1 MTAEQELSYYRSIV
15 NTGKFYIIRTDPEGN
30 YTYANDIYIRDFYP
44 EHKESII
51 GLNRLLILSPE
62 DHHKIKRIMHECLS
76 QPGKSFSIRLRKIA
90 ANNNSVINDWEFIAT
105 VNATGMPTEIQ
116 CIGYNLSA
124 EEEQRSL
131 IAEQR
136 KEIERLYS
144 TLDLVPV
151 SVILTNPNAQIIY
164 VNKSFENDTGYTAEE
179 VIGKNPKMLGSGV
192 TPREEYNRMWKLLN
206 EKKIFQG
213 QFINRKKSGELLFHQ
228 MTVAPIISSGELL
241 GYVSSQHDITALIQ
255 RSNQYEH
262 LLKLYENTCDISS
275 VGGWELDLVKGQ
287 IHLTDIARDIY
298 EVEESYILDVDNA
311 GLFYKGEINQ
321 KKIHSCFEEAINNG
335 QSFDDIFE
343 FVTTKGKEKFVR
355 VTGRSEFINGVCN
368 KLYGSIIDVTEQ
380 HAAERKLN
388 RVLAEVQCLVDN
400 NPFAVFSVDRDGYF
414 QTANEQTGILA
425 AISADKLIGK
435 HFNEFIQQKDSTRV
449 QKSFIQNLQ
458 GIRTVDE
465 FHTLDVNGNEHIL
478 KISGIPIIISGVVEG
493 VYSIAEDITEKVKA
507 EQELRKT
514 QQIIS
519 AYFNS
524 TGDGIIIADK
534 DYSIVA
540 FNAKANNNTE
550 AVLGK
555 SLFAGAKLIDYT
567 VASTIGDFL
576 VDYDRAIA
584 GEMRTVEFSLGEGEN
599 KSWWRILYIPVEAP
613 ESNNRLVAFV
623 AQNTTDIIKA
633 EYEIRNKE
641 QILDAYFN
649 STADSIIIT
658 DHQSN
663 IVAFNKVAA
672 TESLIMLN
680 LPLKIGRSINNYSEL
695 INNPEHNKNMV
706 TALKGSTVTFER
718 NIAFKEQSSW
728 KHISYIPIA
737 NRITSEGNYFI
748 AYVVSDITNRKKLEL
763 SLREY
768 TKTLERVT
776 TLSPIIVS
784 VTDVKTGNTIY
795 SGASLL
801 EKLGYPHDEI
811 SYLDTVTIE
820 ERNKRL
826 IPYDADTLKVHLE
839 QSEQLVDGD
848 DEKVLFRA
856 KNFWGGL
863 EWVELRTAVF
873 SRDESQKATQ
883 FVHAFNI
890 VTEQVNLTIKL
901 KELMDRLEERVME
914 RTNDLLMILDN
925 KNSLIE
931 LLSHDVRN
939 KLGGIYLQGE
949 LLELHSPKMLPDK
962 INLVGKSIKSLTTN
976 ITQLLDD
983 VIETRR
989 LDEGVFSLH
998 KIFIDAKDIIVMAI
1012 SGVHAHAANK
1022 EVEIILEEC
1031 SGIVE
1036 TDPNLSKE
1044 LMENFLSNAI
1054 KFSPKSSRIW
1064 VGSKISEN
1072 DVILYVRDEGP
1083 GIRQE
1088 EMSRLFVRFG
1098 KLSAR
1103 PTNGENSTGLGLAI
1117 TKQLAKMLGGHV
1129 WCVSEEGKGSTFF
1142 VTLPK
1147 SAHG

>member
-1 MTAEQELSYYRSIV
+1 MTAEEELSYYKSIV

-30 YTYANDIYIRDFYP
+30 YTYANDAYIREFYSEYP
-44 EHKESII
+44 ESII
-51 GLNRLLILSPE
+51 GLNRLHIISSE
-62 DHHKIKRIMHECLS
+62 DHIKLRHIVQECLRN
-76 QPGKSFSIRLRKIA
+76 PGKSFSIRLRRIVGHT
-90 ANNNSVINDWEFIAT
+90 NSIINDWEFVAT
-105 VNATGMPTEIQ
+105 TNSSGIPTEIQ
-116 CIGYNLSA
+116 CIGYNVSVDEA
-124 EEEQRSL
+124 RTE
-131 IAEQR
+131 IITEQR

-151 SVILTNPNAQIIY
+151 SVILTNPEAQIIY
-164 VNKSFENDTGYTAEE
+164 VNKAFENDTGYSTSE
-179 VIGKNPKMLGSGV
+179 VLGKNPKMLGSGE
-192 TPREEYNRMWKLLN
+192 TPREEYNRMWKSLFD
-206 EKKIFQG
+206 KKVFRG
-213 QFINRKKSGELLFHQ
+213 QFINRKKSGERLYHQ
-228 MTVAPIISSGELL
+228 MTVAPIMSSGELL
-241 GYVSSQHDITALIQ
+241 GYVSSQHDITNLVQ
-255 RSNQYEH
+255 RTKEYEH
-262 LLKLYENTCDISS
+262 LLKLYENTCRTSD
-275 VGGWELDLVKGQ
+275 VGGWELDLLNGQ
-287 IHLTDIARDIY
+287 IHLTDIAREIY
-298 EVEESYILDVDNA
+298 EVEDSFYLDANNA
-311 GLFYKGEINQ
+311 GLFYKGEVNQ
-321 KKIHSCFEEAINNG
+321 QKIHVCFEEAINTG
-335 QSFDDIFE
+335 KSFDDVFE
-343 FVTTKGKEKFVR
+343 FVTGKGRERYVR
-355 VTGRSEFINGVCN
+355 VTGKTEFADGICN
-368 KLYGSIIDVTEQ
+368 KLYGSIIDITVK
-380 HAAERKLN
+380 HISERKLS
-388 RVLAEVQCLVDN
+388 RALEEVRCLVDY
-400 NPFAVFSVDRDGYF
+400 NPFAVFSVDKQGYF
-414 QTANEQTGILA
+414 QSANEQTGVLA
-425 AISADKLIGK
+425 GIGSDKLIGK
-435 HFNEFIQQKDSTRV
+435 HFNEFIQEKDLSKV
-449 QKSFIQNLQ
+449 QKSFAQNLQ

-465 FHTLDVNGNEHIL
+465 FHTLDVNGKEHIL
-478 KISGIPIIISGVVEG
+478 KVSGIPIIISGAVEG
-493 VYSIAEDITEKVKA
+493 VFSIAEDITDKVKA

-514 QQIIS
+514 QRIIS

-555 SLFAGAKLIDYT
+555 SLLVGGKLIDYT

-576 VDYDRAIA
+576 VDYDRAVN

-599 KSWWRILYIPVEAP
+599 KSWWRILYIPVEDI
-613 ESNNRLVAFV
+613 ERNNRLVAFV

-649 STADSIIIT
+649 STVDSIIIT

-663 IVAFNKVAA
+663 IVAFNKVAS

-680 LPLKIGRSINNYSEL
+680 QPLRIGRNMNNYEEM
-695 INNPEHNKNMV
+695 IHNPDHSKSMA
-706 TALKGSTVTFER
+706 TALKGNMVSYER
-718 NIAFKEQSSW
+718 NVVFKDYNGW

-737 NRITSEGNYFI
+737 NRITNEGNYFI
-748 AYVVSDITNRKKLEL
+748 AYVVSDITKRKKLEL
-763 SLREY
+763 SLHEY

-776 TLSPIIVS
+776 TLSPIIVT
-784 VTDVKTGNTIY
+784 VTDVKTGNIIY

-801 EKLGYPHDEI
+801 EKLGYPSDDI
-811 SYLDTVTIE
+811 SYLDTLTIE

-826 IPYDADTLKVHLE
+826 IPYDAETLKQHLE
-839 QSEQLVDGD
+839 QSEFLADGN

-856 KNFWGGL
+856 KNYRGGF

-873 SRDESQKATQ
+873 NRNESSKAIQ
-883 FVHAFNI
+883 FIHAFNI

-901 KELMDRLEERVME
+901 KELSDRLEERVME

-962 INLVGKSIKSLTTN
+962 INLVGKSIKSLTSN

-998 KIFIDAKDIIVMAI
+998 KISIEAKDIIIMAM

-1022 EVEIILEEC
+1022 EMEVILEE
-1031 SGIVE
+1031 SVGIVE

-1044 LMENFLSNAI
+1044 LIENFMSNAI

-1064 VGSKISEN
+1064 VGSKISDHE
-1072 DVILYVRDEGP
+1072 VILYVRDEGP

-1088 EMSRLFVRFG
+1088 EMSKLFVRFG

-1129 WCVSEEGKGSTFF
+1129 WCESEEGKGSTFF
-1142 VTLPK
+1142 VALPG
-1147 SAHG
+1147 SVQE